1 MLKYDER
8 DVVTLAKTL
17 KGEARGEP
25 DDGKAAV
32 AWVIV
37 NRAARIRFAGG
48 GAGCVGAIARVCLA
62 PWQFSCWNPSDP
74 NRGYLEKAPASA
86 YAAER
91 AIVEMVLDGRIP
103 DPTNGA
109 DHYHTIDAP
118 SWADQWPPDWAGD
131 NPPNDQPPMAES
143 ARFGGHVFYN
153 SEVAR

>member
-1 MLKYDER
+1 MIAHDER

-17 KGEARGEP
+17 EGECRGEP

-37 NRAARIRFAGG
+37 NRASRARWARGLLG
-48 GAGCVGAIARVCLA
+48 KVGAISRVCLDPA
-62 PWQFSCWNPSDP
+62 QFSFWNADDP
-74 NRGYLEKAPASA
+74 NSKYLASAPPAA

-91 AIVEMVLDGRIP
+91 AIVEAILAGTLP
-103 DPTNGA
+103 DPTGGA

-118 SWADQWPPDWAGD
+118 AWADAWPPDWASD
-131 NPPNDQPPMAES
+131 TPPNDQPPMAIT

-153 SEVAR
+153 STVHR